1 MKKFKNIVLLTLVA
15 VVFSGCTTQTTSSNP
30 IDKAEEECISGTS
43 STYKMNRCSQIAQK
57 KWEQE
62 IQNSL
67 DTLKK
72 NLTEDD
78 YAVIEKSQQ
87 AWNEYKIAEYERNL
101 RKYAMA
107 KLIKIPHLDI
117 VNIEADGGII
127 AFNVKDVFSQDVA
140 YYLNKYQICVRWL
153 PES

>member
-1 MKKFKNIVLLTLVA
+1 MKEFKNIVLLILMA

-30 IDKAEEECISGTS
+30 IDRAEEECIAKAS
-43 STYKMNRCSQIAQK
+43 STYEMNRCSVIAQK
-57 KWEQE
+57 KWEKE

-87 AWNEYKIAEYERNL
+87 AWNEYKIAEYELIDKIISYKQGTMYSNVREGL
-101 RKYAMA
+101 RTDILKQRAL
-107 KLIKIPHLDI
+107 KLKEYI
-117 VNIEADGGII
+117 NIYSD
-127 AFNVKDVFSQDVA
+127 
-140 YYLNKYQICVRWL
+140 
-153 PES
+153 

>member
-1 MKKFKNIVLLTLVA
+1 MKEFKNIVLLILMA

-30 IDKAEEECISGTS
+30 IDRAEEECIAKAS
-43 STYKMNRCSQIAQK
+43 STYEMNRCSVIAQK
-57 KWEQE
+57 KWEKE

-87 AWNEYKIAEYERNL
+87 AWNEYKIAEYELIDKIISYKQGTMYSNVREGL
-101 RKYAMA
+101 RTDILKQRAL
-107 KLIKIPHLDI
+107 KLKEYI
-117 VNIEADGGII
+117 NIYND
-127 AFNVKDVFSQDVA
+127 
-140 YYLNKYQICVRWL
+140 
-153 PES
+153 

>member
-1 MKKFKNIVLLTLVA
+1 MKKIKNIVLLILIA

-72 NLTEDD
+72 LLPEVD
-78 YAVIEKSQQ
+78 YTALEKSQQ
-87 AWNEYKIAEYERNL
+87 VWNEYKIAEYELIDRIISYKQGTMYLNVKEGL
-101 RKYAMA
+101 KTDILKQRAL
-107 KLIKIPHLDI
+107 KLQEY
-117 VNIEADGGII
+117 VNIYND
-127 AFNVKDVFSQDVA
+127 
-140 YYLNKYQICVRWL
+140 
-153 PES
+153 

>member
-1 MKKFKNIVLLTLVA
+1 MKKIKNIVLLILIA

-72 NLTEDD
+72 LLPEVD
-78 YAVIEKSQQ
+78 YTAIEKSQQ
-87 AWNEYKIAEYERNL
+87 VWNEYKIAEYELIDRIISYKQGTMYLNVKEGL
-101 RKYAMA
+101 KTDILKQRAL
-107 KLIKIPHLDI
+107 KLQEY
-117 VNIEADGGII
+117 VNIYND
-127 AFNVKDVFSQDVA
+127 
-140 YYLNKYQICVRWL
+140 
-153 PES
+153 

>member
-1 MKKFKNIVLLTLVA
+1 MKEFKNIVLLILMA

-30 IDKAEEECISGTS
+30 IDRAEEECIAEAS
-43 STYKMNRCSQIAQK
+43 STYEMNRCSVIAQK

-87 AWNEYKIAEYERNL
+87 AWNEYKIAEYELIDKIISYKQGTMYSNVREGL
-101 RKYAMA
+101 RTDILKQRAL
-107 KLIKIPHLDI
+107 KLKEYI
-117 VNIEADGGII
+117 NIYND
-127 AFNVKDVFSQDVA
+127 
-140 YYLNKYQICVRWL
+140 
-153 PES
+153 

>member
-1 MKKFKNIVLLTLVA
+1 MKKIKNIVLLILIA

-30 IDKAEEECISGTS
+30 IDRAEEECIAKAS
-43 STYKMNRCSQIAQK
+43 STYEMNRCSVITQK

-87 AWNEYKIAEYERNL
+87 AWNEYKIAEYE
-101 RKYAMA
+101 
-107 KLIKIPHLDI
+107 LIDKII
-117 VNIEADGGII
+117 SYKQGTMYS
-127 AFNVKDVFSQDVA
+127 NVKEGLRTDILKQRALKLKEYINIYND
-140 YYLNKYQICVRWL
+140 
-153 PES
+153 

>member
-1 MKKFKNIVLLTLVA
+1 MKKIKNIVLLILIA

-30 IDKAEEECISGTS
+30 IDRAEEECIAKAS
-43 STYKMNRCSQIAQK
+43 STYEMNRCSVIAQK

-87 AWNEYKIAEYERNL
+87 AWNEYKIAEYE
-101 RKYAMA
+101 
-107 KLIKIPHLDI
+107 LIDKII
-117 VNIEADGGII
+117 SYKQGTMYS
-127 AFNVKDVFSQDVA
+127 NVKEGLRTDILKQRALKLKEYINIYND
-140 YYLNKYQICVRWL
+140 
-153 PES
+153 

>member
-15 VVFSGCTTQTTSSNP
+15 VVFSVCTTQTTSSNP

-72 NLTEDD
+72 LLPEVD
-78 YAVIEKSQQ
+78 YTAIEKSQQ
-87 AWNEYKIAEYERNL
+87 VWNEYKIAEYE
-101 RKYAMA
+101 
-107 KLIKIPHLDI
+107 LIDR
-117 VNIEADGGII
+117 II
-127 AFNVKDVFSQDVA
+127 SYKQGTMYLNVKEGLKTDILKQRALKLQEYINIYND
-140 YYLNKYQICVRWL
+140 
-153 PES
+153 

>member
-1 MKKFKNIVLLTLVA
+1 MKEFKNIVLLILMA

-30 IDKAEEECISGTS
+30 IDRAEEECIAKAS
-43 STYKMNRCSQIAQK
+43 STYEMNRCRVIAQK

-87 AWNEYKIAEYERNL
+87 AWNEYKIAEYELIDKIISYKQGTMYSNVREGL
-101 RKYAMA
+101 RTDILKQRAL
-107 KLIKIPHLDI
+107 KLKEYI
-117 VNIEADGGII
+117 NIYND
-127 AFNVKDVFSQDVA
+127 
-140 YYLNKYQICVRWL
+140 
-153 PES
+153 

>member
-1 MKKFKNIVLLTLVA
+1 MKEFKNIVLLILMA

-30 IDKAEEECISGTS
+30 IDRAEEECIAKAS
-43 STYKMNRCSQIAQK
+43 STYKMNRCSQITQK

-87 AWNEYKIAEYERNL
+87 AWNEYKIAEYELIDKIISYKQGTMYSNVREGL
-101 RKYAMA
+101 RTDILKQRAL
-107 KLIKIPHLDI
+107 KLKEYI
-117 VNIEADGGII
+117 NIYND
-127 AFNVKDVFSQDVA
+127 
-140 YYLNKYQICVRWL
+140 
-153 PES
+153 

>member
-1 MKKFKNIVLLTLVA
+1 MKEFKNIVLLILMA

-30 IDKAEEECISGTS
+30 IDRAEEECIAKAS
-43 STYKMNRCSQIAQK
+43 STYEMNRCSVIAQK

-87 AWNEYKIAEYERNL
+87 AWNEYKIAEYELIDKIISYKQGTMYSNVREGL
-101 RKYAMA
+101 RTDILKQRAL
-107 KLIKIPHLDI
+107 KLKEYI
-117 VNIEADGGII
+117 NIYND
-127 AFNVKDVFSQDVA
+127 
-140 YYLNKYQICVRWL
+140 
-153 PES
+153 

>member
-1 MKKFKNIVLLTLVA
+1 MKEFKNIVLLILMA
-15 VVFSGCTTQTTSSNP
+15 VVVSGCATQTTSSNP
-30 IDKAEEECISGTS
+30 IDRAEEECIAKAS
-43 STYKMNRCSQIAQK
+43 STYEMNRCSVIAQK

-87 AWNEYKIAEYERNL
+87 AWNEYKIAEYE
-101 RKYAMA
+101 
-107 KLIKIPHLDI
+107 LIDKII
-117 VNIEADGGII
+117 SYKQGTMYS
-127 AFNVKDVFSQDVA
+127 NVKEGLRTDILKQRALKLKEYINIYND
-140 YYLNKYQICVRWL
+140 
-153 PES
+153 

>member
-1 MKKFKNIVLLTLVA
+1 MKEFKNIVLLILMA

-30 IDKAEEECISGTS
+30 IDRAEEECIAKAS
-43 STYKMNRCSQIAQK
+43 STYEMNRCSVIAQK

-87 AWNEYKIAEYERNL
+87 AWNEYKIAEYELIDKIISYKQGTMYSNVREGL
-101 RKYAMA
+101 RTDILKQRAL
-107 KLIKIPHLDI
+107 KLKEYI
-117 VNIEADGGII
+117 NIYSD
-127 AFNVKDVFSQDVA
+127 
-140 YYLNKYQICVRWL
+140 
-153 PES
+153 

>member
-1 MKKFKNIVLLTLVA
+1 MKEFKNIVLLILMA

-30 IDKAEEECISGTS
+30 IDRAEEECIAKTS
-43 STYKMNRCSQIAQK
+43 STYEMNRCSVIAQK

-62 IQNSL
+62 IQNNL

-87 AWNEYKIAEYERNL
+87 AWNEYKIAEYELIDKIISYKQGTMYSNVREGL
-101 RKYAMA
+101 RTDILKQRAL
-107 KLIKIPHLDI
+107 KLKEYI
-117 VNIEADGGII
+117 NIYSD
-127 AFNVKDVFSQDVA
+127 
-140 YYLNKYQICVRWL
+140 
-153 PES
+153 

>member
-1 MKKFKNIVLLTLVA
+1 MKEFKNIVLLILMA

-30 IDKAEEECISGTS
+30 IDRAEEECIAKAS
-43 STYKMNRCSQIAQK
+43 STYEMNRCSVIAQK

-62 IQNSL
+62 IQNNL

-87 AWNEYKIAEYERNL
+87 AWNEYKIAEYELIDKIISYKQGTMYSNVREGL
-101 RKYAMA
+101 RTDILKQRAL
-107 KLIKIPHLDI
+107 KLKEYI
-117 VNIEADGGII
+117 NIYND
-127 AFNVKDVFSQDVA
+127 
-140 YYLNKYQICVRWL
+140 
-153 PES
+153 